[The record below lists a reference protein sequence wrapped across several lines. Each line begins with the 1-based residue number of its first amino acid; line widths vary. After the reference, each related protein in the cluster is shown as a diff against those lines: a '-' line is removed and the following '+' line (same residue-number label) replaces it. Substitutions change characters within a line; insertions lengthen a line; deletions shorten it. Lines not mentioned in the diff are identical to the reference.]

1 MELKKKGNKGSVMGE
16 AVSRGNKME
25 VQLFIKVSI
34 AAYSVHGIVNKRTFT
49 LNLFVL
55 QHAYYNARFPVQ
67 TKYFLITSRKVARFF
82 HELLHSHSSIFN
94 PCLFSIDRSIRSV
107 RRAKCFGIMRG
118 IQGGN
123 SRLPYQSFT
132 RYSCVKR
139 GKFKRGRE
147 EFYIFV
153 RLRKLKY
160 SR

>member
-16 AVSRGNKME
+16 AVSRGNKMD

-94 PCLFSIDRSIRSV
+94 PCLFSTIDRSDRLEGQSVLESREEYKEEILGFLINRLRDIR
-107 RRAKCFGIMRG
+107 ALRG
-118 IQGGN
+118 ESLRGVG
-123 SRLPYQSFT
+123 RSFT
-132 RYSCVKR
+132 SS
-139 GKFKRGRE
+139 
-147 EFYIFV
+147 FV
-153 RLRKLKY
+153 
-160 SR
+160 